1 MGSHT
6 WTTQCPHCSF
16 EEMIVSGYDAIYFEV
31 ICPMCEYERWTEEK
45 IPDNQDVE
53 LAKRKLAEM
62 GAKEKQKATELYY
75 EDNIP
80 FITRLKKKNGNI

>member
-16 EEMIVSGYDAIYFEV
+16 EEMIVSSSDAIYSEATCP
-31 ICPMCEYERWTEEK
+31 ICGYERWTEEK
-45 IPDNQDVE
+45 IPDKHDVE
-53 LAKRKLAEM
+53 LAKRKLSEMHAE
-62 GAKEKQKATELYY
+62 EKQKVTELYY

-80 FITRLKKKNGNI
+80 LIDRLKGKK